1 MNSNFDQAFSR
12 LLATWRRHEE
22 LRSSG
27 ASFAD
32 RLDAATAHFDARVEM
47 ARTRRIY

>member
-1 MNSNFDQAFSR
+1 MNSNFDRAFNR

-22 LRSSG
+22 LRGGG

-32 RLDAATAHFDARVEM
+32 RLDAASALFDARVDV
-47 ARTRRIY
+47 ARARRIY